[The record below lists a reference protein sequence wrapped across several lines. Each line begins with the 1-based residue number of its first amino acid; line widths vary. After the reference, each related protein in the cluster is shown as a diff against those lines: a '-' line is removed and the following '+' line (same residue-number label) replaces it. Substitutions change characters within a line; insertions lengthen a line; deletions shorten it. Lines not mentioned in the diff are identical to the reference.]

1 MPLPAESRRSVRFGE
16 FELDLQTRELRKNGR
31 IFSLQDQPFQ
41 VLALLLARPGQLV
54 TREELKERL
63 WSSDTF
69 VDFDQGLNKAVNRL
83 REALQDSA
91 ADPRWIE
98 TLAGRGYRFTASVT
112 VEAAGQPT
120 ASSAESSAAP
130 IQEPSA
136 LSGASIPE
144 SSPPSSA
151 TAAATPE
158 KASPVRTWF
167 ASRPRRMVALCLL
180 FVAACLG
187 FLQIRRWPRD
197 APGNPPRQLTSN
209 SSENHISGGAIS
221 PDGRFLAYTD
231 KKGMHIRMLVTGEV
245 QDIGQPATAGA
256 ETSWEIVRW
265 FPDGTRLIANSHPL
279 YQDPTDWSAQDS
291 SVWIFSVLQSTPRKL
306 RDDAEAFSVSPD
318 GGWIAFGTK
327 PARVLP
333 VRGNLKMGG
342 TRAFPGHFGDREI
355 WQMAA
360 DGQQAHKLYETAEGS
375 TIGGL
380 HWSGNGNR
388 TLYLKTIESGSVIET
403 NDLLGGSP
411 KEVLRFPVGTRLRD
425 YLWLPDGRLL
435 YVLDG
440 EATNSDACNYWEL
453 PINSATGEPQQQ
465 PRQLTNWTGACMGSA
480 SITLDGKHLA
490 FLKWKANT
498 SVYVADFQN
507 NGMQITVPR
516 RLTLDEG
523 YNNPLAWTPDSRAVF
538 FLSNRNGPWGIF
550 KQAIDG
556 SNVETMA
563 VGNGLSGGA
572 RITPDGLWMLY
583 QAHNL
588 EKGQAPFKVMRIPV
602 SGGVPELVWGGNSE
616 GVDCAGAHGSF
627 CVLAVRGEDHKQLIF
642 TVFDPLKGSG
652 RELARFGASPKTTYS
667 WKLSPDGTRI
677 AVSQHQDSGFTII
690 PLTGGIP
697 YRVPVKSWTSD
708 KQQTLPG
715 LGWWTA
721 DGKAF
726 IASSPGKRGITLLH
740 IDLKGNATLL
750 WEREG
755 SPNTYAVPSPD
766 GRHLAMEA
774 WDVSSNLWMMDNF

>member
-465 PRQLTNWTGACMGSA
+465 PRQLT
-480 SITLDGKHLA
+480 
-490 FLKWKANT
+490 KWKANT

-602 SGGVPELVWGGNSE
+602 SGGVPELVWVGNSE